1 MAARQRPRHYF
12 RCRDIWIP
20 TLIRLRIFDLPFGIY
35 RPLTIL
41 GKDNI
46 HLDIT
51 RVLFPKVRQR
61 VRQITQNSDVLP
73 GTTGSN
79 GEQAWR

>member
-1 MAARQRPRHYF
+1 
-12 RCRDIWIP
+12 
-20 TLIRLRIFDLPFGIY
+20 
-35 RPLTIL
+35 L